1 MKRHP
6 ERRDVPAERL
16 EGLRYTFV
24 EDDDE
29 HGPYFKI
36 LDGQTLIAYAVRRAA
51 ALQITRALNRED
63 LRVFAARAKPPA
75 PKRRGGLS
83 RSKPETR
90 TLRRPTPRRRFRS
103 KRKL

>member
-1 MKRHP
+1 MMPP

-36 LDGQTLIAYAVRRAA
+36 LEGQTLIAYAVRRAA
-51 ALQITRALNRED
+51 ALRITRALNRED
-63 LRVFAARAKPPA
+63 LRVLSESRRIAARARSTTHRA
-75 PKRRGGLS
+75 LS
-83 RSKPETR
+83 RSKGR
-90 TLRRPTPRRRFRS
+90 ATPRRCFRS